1 MTEDMCATL
10 IVFHTV
16 EMNAQFSRFFFSF
29 FWETFASADKMR
41 EPEAGAVNVII
52 ALIVVINKLQII
64 YPQFTDRLASIEYR
78 IPDFFRT
85 QSLTVQ
91 CENFAD

>member
-10 IVFHTV
+10 IVLLAV
-16 EMNAQFSRFFFSF
+16 EMNVQFSLFFYF
-29 FWETFASADKMR
+29 FWGTFASADKMR

-64 YPQFTDRLASIEYR
+64 YPQFTDCLVSIEYR
-78 IPDFFRT
+78 IPDFFERN
-85 QSLTVQ
+85 L
-91 CENFAD
+91 